1 VAPTNGCM
9 MREVSAHQ
17 STAVPAHDSF
27 ARSLPARLGRSLEL
41 NGTLVM
47 VVATFAIVML
57 VAVRDGLVVDGWM
70 ALVSGREI
78 AQHGLPSHD
87 MLTVW
92 AHGRRWVDQQWLAQ
106 LLIYWLARAGGFKLA
121 LLVHAGLGVGALA
134 AAATAARRLGGSARA
149 ATWVCLPVLVA
160 YYPEASVLRPQ
171 SFAYPLFV
179 AVLWLLVTDGRA
191 PSRRVFLVF
200 PILALWANLHGSA
213 LLGAGLVS
221 LAGLVGLA
229 EAARAHPRDLSPRAL
244 LLTLGP
250 WPCLLLSPYAVHLP
264 GYYHQILVGGDFSH
278 FVTEWA
284 PTTLSP
290 TTAPVYLL
298 VIAGTW
304 LLGRAGARIST
315 FEKLA
320 FLAIS
325 VLAFQAVRNAAW
337 LGLTALVVLPVLVD
351 AARRP
356 VAEPRRLNRL
366 LATVVLAGLVVT
378 LLAVVANPP
387 RWFTSGFP
395 SAAAEAAARAAG
407 PKERIFAMSPYAD
420 WLLWS
425 HPELRG
431 RVAFDARFELYTDRE
446 LSALG
451 AFQSR
456 VGDWTK
462 TARGYD
468 VFVLDSR
475 ENGALRTALVR
486 SGVARVVYAQGD
498 IVVLRRLR

>member
-1 VAPTNGCM
+1 M
-9 MREVSAHQ
+9 MREVSAQQ
-17 STAVPAHDSF
+17 STAVPASDSF
-27 ARSLPARLGRSLEL
+27 ARGLATRLGQSLEL

-47 VVATFAIVML
+47 VVASFAVVML
-57 VAVRDGLVVDGWM
+57 VAVRNGLVVDGWM

-134 AAATAARRLGGSARA
+134 AAAMAARRLGGSARA

-179 AVLWLLVTDGRA
+179 AVLWLLVADSRA

-213 LLGAGLVS
+213 LLGAALVS

-229 EAARAHPRDLSPRAL
+229 EAGRARPRRLSPRAL
-244 LLTLGP
+244 LLILGP
-250 WPCLLLSPYAVHLP
+250 WPCLLISPYALHLP
-264 GYYHQILVGGDFSH
+264 GYYKQILVGGDFSH

-298 VIAGTW
+298 VIAGMW
-304 LLGRAGARIST
+304 LLGRAGDRVST

-351 AARRP
+351 AVRRP
-356 VAEPRRLNRL
+356 VVEPRRLNRL
-366 LATVVLAGLVVT
+366 LATVVLAG
-378 LLAVVANPP
+378 AVVALAGVAANPQS
-387 RWFTSGFP
+387 WFTSGFP
-395 SAAAEAAARAAG
+395 PAAAQAAATAAG
-407 PKERIFAMSPYAD
+407 PHERIFAVSSYAD
-420 WLLWS
+420 WLMWS
-425 HPELRG
+425 RPEVQG
-431 RVAFDARFELYTDRE
+431 RVAFDARFELYTAGE

-456 VGDWTK
+456 VGDWMK

-468 VFVLDSR
+468 VFVLGRRD
-475 ENGALRTALVR
+475 NGTLRRALVL
-486 SGVARVVYAQGD
+486 SGTARVVYAD
-498 IVVLRRLR
+498 REVVVLRRPR

>member
-1 VAPTNGCM
+1 M
-9 MREVSAHQ
+9 MREVSAQQ

-27 ARSLPARLGRSLEL
+27 ARGLGTRLGQSLEL

-47 VVATFAIVML
+47 VVAAFATVML
-57 VAVRDGLVVDGWM
+57 VAVRNGLVVDGWM

-87 MLTVW
+87 ALTVW

-106 LLIYWLARAGGFKLA
+106 LAIYWLARAGGFKLA
-121 LLVHAGLGVGALA
+121 LLVHAGLGIGALA

-149 ATWVCLPVLVA
+149 TTWVCLPVLVA

-179 AVLWLLVTDGRA
+179 AALWLLVTDSRA

-200 PILALWANLHGSA
+200 PVLALWANVHGSA

-229 EAARAHPRDLSPRAL
+229 EELRTRPRRLSPHAL

-250 WPCLLLSPYAVHLP
+250 WPCLLLSPYALHLP
-264 GYYHQILVGGDFSH
+264 AYYEKVIVGGDFSH

-290 TTAPVYLL
+290 STAPVYLL
-298 VIAGTW
+298 VIAGMW
-304 LLGRAGARIST
+304 LLGRAGNRIST
-315 FEKLA
+315 FEKLV
-320 FLAIS
+320 FLASS

-337 LGLTALVVLPVLVD
+337 LGLTGLVILPVLVD
-351 AARRP
+351 AVRRP
-356 VAEPRRLNRL
+356 AAEPRRLNRM
-366 LATVVLAGLVVT
+366 LATVVLVG
-378 LLAVVANPP
+378 AVVALGGVAANPQS
-387 RWFTSGFP
+387 WFTSGFP
-395 SAAAEAAARAAG
+395 PAAAKAASTAAG
-407 PKERIFAMSPYAD
+407 PYGRVFAMSPYAD

-425 HPELRG
+425 RPGLRG
-431 RVAFDARFELYTDRE
+431 RVAFDARFELYTSRE

-451 AFQSR
+451 AFQGRS
-456 VGDWTK
+456 GDWTK

-468 VFVLDSR
+468 VFVLGKRQD
-475 ENGALRTALVR
+475 GTLRRALVR
-486 SGVARVVYAQGD
+486 SGVAQVVYVD
-498 IVVLRRLR
+498 REIVVLGRPH

>member
-1 VAPTNGCM
+1 LAATNACM
-9 MREVSAHQ
+9 MRDMSAQQ
-17 STAVPAHDSF
+17 STAVPAPESF
-27 ARSLPARLGRSLEL
+27 VRAFLARLGQSLEL

-47 VVATFAIVML
+47 VVTTFAIVML
-57 VAVRDGLVVDGWM
+57 VAVRNGLVVDGWM

-78 AQHGLPSHD
+78 AQHGLPTHD
-87 MLTVW
+87 ALTVW

-106 LLIYWLARAGGFKLA
+106 LLIYWLTRVGGFKLA

-179 AVLWLLVTDGRA
+179 AVLWLLVTDSRA

-200 PILALWANLHGSA
+200 PILALWANLHGSV
-213 LLGAGLVS
+213 LLGAGVVS
-221 LAGLVGLA
+221 LAGLVGQA
-229 EAARAHPRDLSPRAL
+229 EAVRAHPRRLSPRSLVLA
-244 LLTLGP
+244 LGP
-250 WPCLLLSPYAVHLP
+250 WPCLLLSPYALHLP
-264 GYYHQILVGGDFSH
+264 SYYEKILVGGDFSH

-298 VIAGTW
+298 VIAGMW
-304 LLGRAGARIST
+304 LLGRAGNRVST
-315 FEKLA
+315 FEKLV
-320 FLAIS
+320 FLASS

-351 AARRP
+351 AVRRP
-356 VAEPRRLNRL
+356 AAEPRRLNRM

-378 LLAVVANPP
+378 LLGVVANPP
-387 RWFTSGFP
+387 SWFTGGFP
-395 SAAAEAAARAAG
+395 PAAAKAAETAAG
-407 PKERIFAMSPYAD
+407 PHGRILAMSPYAD
-420 WLLWS
+420 WLMWS
-425 HPELRG
+425 RPGVQG
-431 RVAFDARFELYTDRE
+431 RVAFDARFELYTADE
-446 LSALG
+446 LSGLG
-451 AFQSR
+451 AFSSR

-462 TARGYD
+462 TARGFD
-468 VFVLDSR
+468 VFVLGRRD
-475 ENGALRTALVR
+475 NGALRTALVR
-486 SGVARVVYAQGD
+486 SGVAQVVYAD
-498 IVVLRRLR
+498 RDVVVLRRPR